1 MTFDFNRTLARKFA
15 LDVIHLWN
23 APAVAVEYLAAEVE
37 CPELRQAAYL
47 AAFAEVRRL
56 APTRGAPWAAAFA
69 ALHACAKVARPDLA
83 GPCAINAAGLTKV
96 DLTDR
101 LHVWN
106 EMEAAQKE
114 FTKTL
119 LEKC

>member
-1 MTFDFNRTLARKFA
+1 
-15 LDVIHLWN
+15 
-23 APAVAVEYLAAEVE
+23 
-37 CPELRQAAYL
+37 
-47 AAFAEVRRL
+47 
-56 APTRGAPWAAAFA
+56 
-69 ALHACAKVARPDLA
+69 LA

-106 EMEAAQKE
+106 TMEAAQKE

-119 LEKC
+119 LEKCQ